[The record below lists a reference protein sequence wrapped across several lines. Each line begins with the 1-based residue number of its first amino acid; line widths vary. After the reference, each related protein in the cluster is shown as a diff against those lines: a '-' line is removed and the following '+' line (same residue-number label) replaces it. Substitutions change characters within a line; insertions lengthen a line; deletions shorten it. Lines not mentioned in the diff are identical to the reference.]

1 MMTQCFSAMA
11 AFGPGWTLTVAL
23 IAATTALTFLV
34 TRRANA
40 QRDRTTR
47 IDTSTA

>member
-23 IAATTALTFLV
+23 MAATAALTYLV
-34 TRRANA
+34 TRRTDA
-40 QRDRTTR
+40 QRDRTTKT
-47 IDTSTA
+47 DASTA